1 MLSTQLISLS
11 SKYLRQTT
19 LRSVYLT
26 RPLPQAEDVIND
38 KQNAL
43 FRVARA
49 TKKSRTYDDTVHID
63 AGKAMA
69 EFNLESYHLSDLPK
83 KAHIKADYRH
93 SLYSVQD
100 VYSKAL
106 KVHGSP
112 DAVNAMRAPLVTA
125 GRSLSDHERMR
136 LRMRVESVTKDSEG
150 MGAGKVVGIAFCLNF
165 CDTTLKFA
173 AAYMTGSK
181 SLFAEAIH
189 STMDTLNQ
197 LILLMGIH
205 FSNRHPDPN
214 FPYGYG
220 NMRYVSALISGC
232 GILSFG
238 CGLSIYH
245 GISGLLHSPEALEE
259 ISYAYYA
266 LATSFCFQGTSALT
280 AYREA
285 SRKAKQSKM
294 SIINYVKTSA
304 DPSLNVVLLEDT
316 AAVTGV
322 LIAFTSITLSQI
334 LNSPIPD
341 CCGSIVIGT
350 LLGTV
355 ATFIIRNNAH
365 HLVGRS
371 LPSRITDDIVARLKS
386 DPVVRAVHDVKTT
399 SMGVEHSRFK
409 AEIDFDGR
417 EITKAYLKTCYLPN
431 LLSEVQQFKKPEEL
445 EGFMEKHG
453 EQIID
458 RIGDE
463 VDRLEHRIVKRHPDI
478 RHVDLE
484 SL

>member
-1 MLSTQLISLS
+1 MSGYNLPTRLMFLQKRSLKLS
-11 SKYLRQTT
+11 SIIYDTNEYLK
-19 LRSVYLT
+19 LKSK
-26 RPLPQAEDVIND
+26 N
-38 KQNAL
+38 L
-43 FRVARA
+43 FKVARA
-49 TKKSRTYDDTVHID
+49 TRKTKTYDESKHID
-63 AGKAMA
+63 EQKAMA

-83 KAHIKADYRH
+83 KAHIRPDYRH

-106 KVHGSP
+106 KVHGSR
-112 DAVNAMRAPLVTA
+112 DALYALRSPLVTT
-125 GRSLSDHERMR
+125 GQVLSEQERMR
-136 LRMRVESVTKDSEG
+136 LRMRVESLSKDGKG
-150 MGAGKVVGIAFCLNF
+150 MGAGKVVGIAFALNS
-165 CDTTLKFA
+165 CDTLLKYI
-173 AAYMTGSK
+173 AAYLTGSK

-197 LILLMGIH
+197 LILLLGIRY
-205 FSNRHPDPN
+205 SNKNPDPN

-220 NMRYVSALISGC
+220 NMRYVTALISGC

-245 GISGLLHSPEALEE
+245 GVSGLLHQQEALES

-266 LATSFCFQGTSALT
+266 LFTSFCFQGMSALT
-280 AYREA
+280 AFKEVKSKANEA
-285 SRKAKQSKM
+285 KM
-294 SIINYVKTSA
+294 SIVNYVKTSA
-304 DPSLNVVLLEDT
+304 DPSLNVVLLEDS

-322 LIAFTSITLSQI
+322 MIALSSITLSQI
-334 LNSPIPD
+334 LDSPIPD
-341 CCGSIVIGT
+341 CCGSILIGT

-355 ATFIIRNNAH
+355 ATFIIRTNAH

-371 LPSRITDDIVARLKS
+371 LPTRITDDIVARLS
-386 DPVVRAVHDVKTT
+386 NDPVVRAVHDVKTT

-417 EITKAYLKTCYLPN
+417 EITKNYLKSIHMPSMLE
-431 LLSEVQQFKKPEEL
+431 EVKEFKNTEQLEE
-445 EGFMEKHG
+445 FMTIHG
-453 EQIID
+453 EKVID

-463 VDRLEHRIVKRHPDI
+463 VDRLETRIMKRHPDI

>member
-1 MLSTQLISLS
+1 MHCNHLSAWLMFIQRRSLKITPSIYDTNEFLTQK
-11 SKYLRQTT
+11 SKH
-19 LRSVYLT
+19 
-26 RPLPQAEDVIND
+26 
-38 KQNAL
+38 L
-43 FRVARA
+43 FKVARA
-49 TKKSRTYDDTVHID
+49 TKKSKTYDETTHID
-63 AGKAMA
+63 EQKAMA

-83 KAHIKADYRH
+83 KAHIKPDYRH

-106 KVHGSP
+106 KVHGSR
-112 DAVNAMRAPLVTA
+112 DAVHALRSPLVTTN
-125 GRSLSDHERMR
+125 STLSDQEKMR
-136 LRMRVESVTKDSEG
+136 LRMRVESLTKESEG
-150 MGAGKVVGIAFCLNF
+150 LGAGKVVGIALALNS
-165 CDTTLKFA
+165 CDTLLKYI
-173 AAYMTGSK
+173 AAYFTGSK

-197 LILLMGIH
+197 LILLLGIRY
-205 FSNRHPDPN
+205 SNKNPDPN

-220 NMRYVSALISGC
+220 NMRYVTALISGC

-238 CGLSIYH
+238 CGLSMYH
-245 GISGLLHSPEALEE
+245 GVSGLLQHPEALES

-266 LATSFCFQGTSALT
+266 LGTSFCFQGMSALT
-280 AYREA
+280 AFREA
-285 SRKAKQSKM
+285 RSKANKAKISL
-294 SIINYVKTSA
+294 INYIKTSA

-322 LIAFTSITLSQI
+322 LIALSSITLSQF

-341 CCGSIVIGT
+341 CVGSILIGS

-355 ATFIIRNNAH
+355 ATFIIRTNAH

-371 LPSRITDDIVARLKS
+371 LPTRITDDIVARLNN

-409 AEIDFDGR
+409 AEIDFNGR
-417 EITKAYLKTCYLPN
+417 EITKNYLKTVHVPT
-431 LLSEVQQFKKPEEL
+431 LLEEVKEFQKPEEL
-445 EGFMEKHG
+445 EEFMIVHG
-453 EQIID
+453 EKVID

-463 VDRLEHRIVKRHPDI
+463 VDRLETKITKRHPDI